1 MCGQRRRHSPV
12 PLDRAG
18 QVQRTSSWSF
28 CCSWT
33 SFVRQS
39 PTEAA
44 VTATGHHHCWANS
57 VLITSSGQLAIQGG
71 RSLRSITALLLVC
84 KKTTLWPKYDT
95 YVWCYS
101 FDMHQTILIIFGRN
115 VTDRAGSQILVYFPT
130 SPNYCLCTT
139 RGNKKPEN
147 CDFLLKQCIFCFINK
162 HKYANPSHRSL
173 LFQDWLHGFP
183 GLFTDTSEHTRFFT
197 F

>member
-1 MCGQRRRHSPV
+1 MVPAAFIRFHLFRRANVRISEIRCTIKNVARTIYFILFHVRCAGMRRRHSPV

-57 VLITSSGQLAIQGG
+57 VLITPSGQLAIQGGG
-71 RSLRSITALLLVC
+71 RSLRSITALSLVC
-84 KKTTLWPKYDT
+84 KKKLHCVPNTTL
-95 YVWCYS
+95 
-101 FDMHQTILIIFGRN
+101 
-115 VTDRAGSQILVYFPT
+115 T
-130 SPNYCLCTT
+130 SDAIAST
-139 RGNKKPEN
+139 
-147 CDFLLKQCIFCFINK
+147 CIK
-162 HKYANPSHRSL
+162 
-173 LFQDWLHGFP
+173 
-183 GLFTDTSEHTRFFT
+183 RF
-197 F
+197 